1 MNLTFLKFMSTPL
14 AAAVRY
20 GATSGMTALAAKY
33 AIDGNT
39 QAAIV
44 NGIVAAVPA
53 VIGMLTSTK
62 SAAIAKVQ
70 AMPDHDV
77 VPSRH

>member
-1 MNLTFLKFMSTPL
+1 MNLTFLKLMSGPL

-20 GATSGMTALAAKY
+20 GVTAGMSTLAAKY

-39 QAAIV
+39 SAAIV
-44 NGIVAAVPA
+44 NGVVAAVPA

-62 SAAIAKVQ
+62 SAAVQKVE
-70 AMPDHDV
+70 ASHDLKV
-77 VPSRH
+77 VPKH